1 MCNAWTFRRRA
12 FSTPSAELTFTTLVL
27 KPVDLMPKN
36 LYNLPN
42 LGLKPTDRSYTN
54 YGSKDMISEDRLKN
68 WAFYCAWGHVG
79 PEHRTQCASAEGNYE
94 SEDVFE
100 GEEPRIEPDMIDG
113 QAVED
118 AVRELPDVSRR
129 VLKARYIQYPYN
141 LSHNVAQ
148 RLRMSTDKLEA
159 ELHIAKRRLHDR
171 LQRNSP
177 RFTGMAG
184 SEAGVCN
191 SQQG

>member
-1 MCNAWTFRRRA
+1 M
-12 FSTPSAELTFTTLVL
+12 V
-27 KPVDLMPKN
+27 
-36 LYNLPN
+36 
-42 LGLKPTDRSYTN
+42 
-54 YGSKDMISEDRLKN
+54 SEERLKN

-100 GEEPRIEPDMIDG
+100 GEEPRIEPDMLDG
-113 QAVED
+113 QEVEN
-118 AVRELPDVSRR
+118 AVRVLPDISRR

-148 RLRMSTDKLEA
+148 RLRISTDRLEA
-159 ELHIAKRRLHDR
+159 ELIIAKRRLHDR

-177 RFTGMAG
+177 GNRGVVTG
-184 SEAGVCN
+184 EAGVLH

>member
-1 MCNAWTFRRRA
+1 
-12 FSTPSAELTFTTLVL
+12 
-27 KPVDLMPKN
+27 
-36 LYNLPN
+36 
-42 LGLKPTDRSYTN
+42 
-54 YGSKDMISEDRLKN
+54 MISEDRLKN

-100 GEEPRIEPDMIDG
+100 GEEPRIEPDMLDG
-113 QAVED
+113 QMVED
-118 AVRELPDVSRR
+118 AVRELPDISRR

-159 ELHIAKRRLHDR
+159 ELHIAKRRLNDR

-177 RFTGMAG
+177 RFGGVVTGEVG
-184 SEAGVCN
+184 ICN

>member
-1 MCNAWTFRRRA
+1 M
-12 FSTPSAELTFTTLVL
+12 V
-27 KPVDLMPKN
+27 
-36 LYNLPN
+36 
-42 LGLKPTDRSYTN
+42 
-54 YGSKDMISEDRLKN
+54 SEERLKN

-100 GEEPRIEPDMIDG
+100 GEEPRIEPDMLDG
-113 QAVED
+113 QEVEN
-118 AVRELPDVSRR
+118 AVRVLPDISRR

-148 RLRMSTDKLEA
+148 RLRMSTDRLEA
-159 ELHIAKRRLHDR
+159 ELHIAKRRLYDR

-177 RFTGMAG
+177 RFTGMAR
-184 SEAGVCN
+184 SEAGVLHRE
-191 SQQG
+191 QG

>member
-1 MCNAWTFRRRA
+1 
-12 FSTPSAELTFTTLVL
+12 
-27 KPVDLMPKN
+27 
-36 LYNLPN
+36 
-42 LGLKPTDRSYTN
+42 
-54 YGSKDMISEDRLKN
+54 MISEDRLRN
-68 WAFYCAWGHVG
+68 WAFYCAFGPLG

-177 RFTGMAG
+177 GHRGMVTG
-184 SEAGVCN
+184 EARVCN

>member
-1 MCNAWTFRRRA
+1 
-12 FSTPSAELTFTTLVL
+12 
-27 KPVDLMPKN
+27 
-36 LYNLPN
+36 
-42 LGLKPTDRSYTN
+42 
-54 YGSKDMISEDRLKN
+54 MISEDRLKN
-68 WAFYCAWGHVG
+68 WGWWCAYGPLG
-79 PEHRTQCASAEGNYE
+79 PEVRTRAASAEGNYE

-100 GEEPRIEPDMIDG
+100 GEEPRIEPDMLDG
-113 QAVED
+113 QMVED

-171 LQRNSP
+171 LNRNQAGH
-177 RFTGMAG
+177 RRMVTG
-184 SEAGVCN
+184 EVGVCN

>member
-1 MCNAWTFRRRA
+1 M
-12 FSTPSAELTFTTLVL
+12 V
-27 KPVDLMPKN
+27 
-36 LYNLPN
+36 
-42 LGLKPTDRSYTN
+42 
-54 YGSKDMISEDRLKN
+54 SEDRLKN

-171 LQRNSP
+171 LNRNQAGH
-177 RFTGMAG
+177 RRMVTG
-184 SEAGVCN
+184 EVGVCN

>member
-1 MCNAWTFRRRA
+1 M
-12 FSTPSAELTFTTLVL
+12 V
-27 KPVDLMPKN
+27 
-36 LYNLPN
+36 
-42 LGLKPTDRSYTN
+42 
-54 YGSKDMISEDRLKN
+54 SEDRLKN

-79 PEHRTQCASAEGNYE
+79 PEHRTRAASAEGNYE

-100 GEEPRIEPDMIDG
+100 GEEPRIEPDMLDG
-113 QAVED
+113 QMVED
-118 AVRELPDVSRR
+118 AVRELPDISRR

-148 RLRMSTDKLEA
+148 RLRMSTDRLEA
-159 ELHIAKRRLHDR
+159 ELHIAKRRLYDR

-177 RFTGMAG
+177 RFGGVVTG
-184 SEAGVCN
+184 EAGVCN

>member
-1 MCNAWTFRRRA
+1 
-12 FSTPSAELTFTTLVL
+12 
-27 KPVDLMPKN
+27 
-36 LYNLPN
+36 
-42 LGLKPTDRSYTN
+42 
-54 YGSKDMISEDRLKN
+54 MISEDRLKN
-68 WAFYCAWGHVG
+68 WGWWCAFGPLG
-79 PEHRTQCASAEGNYE
+79 PEVRTRAASAEGNYE

-100 GEEPRIEPDMIDG
+100 GEEPRIEPDMLDG
-113 QAVED
+113 QMVED

-148 RLRMSTDKLEA
+148 RLRMSTDRLEA
-159 ELHIAKRRLHDR
+159 ELHIAKRRLYDR

-177 RFTGMAG
+177 RFAGMAG